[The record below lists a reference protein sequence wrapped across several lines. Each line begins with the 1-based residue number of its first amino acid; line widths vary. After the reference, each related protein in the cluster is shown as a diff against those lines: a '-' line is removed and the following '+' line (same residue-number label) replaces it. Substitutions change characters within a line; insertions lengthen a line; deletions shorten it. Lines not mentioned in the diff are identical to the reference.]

1 MGLVAYVRGWVS
13 MEIRGTVPESVLNAC
28 AARNIEFWSV
38 RKPDAFT
45 IRMKVRRKQADTVA
59 ALALRCQCQVSSAR
73 QCGVPVVF
81 RGLRRRYALL
91 LGAVVCTALLAVSSA
106 FVWNIRVVGNEE
118 LTTGQIL
125 RALERCGVEVGS
137 FWPAFSADGIRNDL
151 LLQMPELRWAAV
163 NYDSST
169 VTVIVREKRE
179 KPEMVYEDI
188 PTHVVAEK
196 PGLITRMSVLR
207 GEPLTGRGQTVP
219 EGEMLISGAV
229 PSTLAPTRLEH
240 ALGRVEARTWY
251 TIRADL
257 PLEQMK
263 KTYTGRQT
271 HRFSLVFGENRIN
284 FYGNSGIYEGNCDK
298 IIEEY
303 PLSVEGVF
311 TLPISV
317 VRETFREY
325 ALSPYSPEPEGLQ
338 QEMERALNVYLKTLI
353 GEDGVVT
360 ASTVCFSTREGV
372 LRATLYGECLENIA
386 REVPMTPEE
395 IESVRL
401 ENAAREETADD

>member
-1 MGLVAYVRGWVS
+1 MRLVEYFRGWVS
-13 MEIRGTVPESVLNAC
+13 MEIQGTLPESVLNAC

-45 IRMKVRRKQADTVA
+45 VQMKVRRKQADTVA
-59 ALALRCQCQVSSAR
+59 ALALRCQCRVCSSR
-73 QCGVPVVF
+73 QCGAPIVL
-81 RGLRRRYALL
+81 RGLRRRYALIA
-91 LGAVVCTALLAVSSA
+91 GAVVCTVLLAVSSA
-106 FVWNIRVVGNEE
+106 FVWNIRVEGNEE

-125 RALERCGVEVGS
+125 RALEDCGVGVGS
-137 FWPAFSADGIRNDL
+137 FWPAFSGEVLRNEL

-169 VTVIVREKRE
+169 ITVIVREKRE

-196 PGLITRMSVLR
+196 PGLITGMSVLR

-219 EGEMLISGAV
+219 EEEVLISGAV

-240 ALGRVEARTWY
+240 ALGQVEARTWY

-263 KTYTGRQT
+263 KNYTGRQT
-271 HRFSLVFGENRIN
+271 HRFSLVFGKNRIN

-298 IIEEY
+298 IIKEY

-311 TLPISV
+311 TLPVSI

-325 ALSPYSPEPEGLQ
+325 ALSPCSLEPEQLQ
-338 QEMERALNVYLKTLI
+338 QEMERALNAYLKTLI

-360 ASTVCFSTREGV
+360 TSTVCFSSREGA

-386 REVPMTPEE
+386 REIPMTPEE
-395 IESVRL
+395 IERVQL